1 VHRPAIIL
9 TEQKPEARRRC
20 ALPLSNRGAAAKR
33 ARYLSK
39 TASLLS
45 ANGVFSIFTK
55 MPISYFYVDNAIFTI
70 NVFGLRSLLQLSRG
84 AANMLVSEVIDTAA
98 ASLIKATF
106 EQVAREQGKEL
117 RSLVDGM
124 VVLESGLDS
133 LCLAVI
139 VSRLADDFG
148 VDPFSADEGFQF
160 PVTLGDFIKLYVNAS
175 K

>member
-1 VHRPAIIL
+1 
-9 TEQKPEARRRC
+9 
-20 ALPLSNRGAAAKR
+20 
-33 ARYLSK
+33 
-39 TASLLS
+39 
-45 ANGVFSIFTK
+45 

-70 NVFGLRSLLQLSRG
+70 NVFGRRSLLQLSRG

-148 VDPFSADEGFQF
+148 VDPFSAEEGFQF